1 MSHSET
7 TFGYINPW
15 LENLDYDW
23 RSLYKIGTPI
33 SFLKDETI
41 FNQNDDGDCIYVVM
55 KGRVRLSLISP
66 NGEEKAIAII
76 GVNGLLGECSLNSE
90 MKYATNAISASKCDL
105 IKVSRNDFMDHVH
118 SHKETYTHLL
128 NLITKKYQLLCMQS
142 MELSYSKAFT
152 RVCATFIHL
161 AREYGQPLDGK
172 EIKITISFTHQEMA
186 NLLGMTRVTIANN
199 IKWLLN
205 ESYIRKEG
213 RHFIITDLEAL
224 TELSSS

>member
-7 TFGYINPW
+7 AFSFINPW
-15 LENLDYDW
+15 LENLNYDW
-23 RSLYKIGTPI
+23 ESLYQVGIPI
-33 SFLKDETI
+33 SFLKNETI
-41 FNQNDDGDCIYVVM
+41 FNQNDEGDYIYIVR
-55 KGRVRLSLISP
+55 KGRVRLSLISQ
-66 NGEEKAIAII
+66 NGEEKALAII

-105 IKVSRNDFMDHVH
+105 VKVERQDFINHIH
-118 SHKETYTHLL
+118 SHPETYDHLL

-142 MELSYSKAFT
+142 MELSYTKAFT

-161 AREYGQPLDGK
+161 AKEYGQSVEEK
-172 EIKITISFTHQEMA
+172 EIKLTISFTHQEMA

-213 RHFIITDLEAL
+213 RHYIIKDLDAL
-224 TELSSS
+224 IELSYY